1 MPATIQNER
10 GKMVLE
16 DEVFA
21 TIAGLAT
28 VENIGI
34 VGMAAHSTSE
44 GIWQLLGRENV
55 RRGVRIQTD
64 GDHVTVDLHVM
75 MQYGVSI
82 IAVAENVIHNVSYKL
97 EETTGVRVS
106 SVNVHV
112 EGVRVQE

>member
-10 GKMVLE
+10 GKLVLE
-16 DEVFA
+16 DDVFA

-28 VENIGI
+28 VENYGI
-34 VGMAAHSTSE
+34 VGMAARSAAD
-44 GIWQLLGRENV
+44 GLWNLLGIDNV
-55 RRGVRIQTD
+55 RRGVGIVTE
-64 GDHVTVDLHVM
+64 GDSVTVDLHVM
-75 MQYGVSI
+75 IQYGVSI

-112 EGVRVQE
+112 EGVRVQD